1 MKRGDVWIVAGGSD
15 YAGKPRPAVI
25 VQDDWF
31 DATASVTICAF
42 TSDPADAPLFR
53 LMVEP
58 SAENGLTLASRLMV
72 DKITTVSK
80 TKLGTRIGRISDEDT
95 VRLNRAIL
103 VFLGLAG

>member
-1 MKRGDVWIVAGGSD
+1 M
-15 YAGKPRPAVI
+15 
-25 VQDDWF
+25 QDDRF

-42 TSDPADAPLFR
+42 TSDPTEAPLFR
-53 LMVEP
+53 LLVEP
-58 SAENGLTLASRLMV
+58 SAENGLNQASRLMV